1 MSGKRL
7 HELIIAS
14 MVQQLE
20 RYLNPFDSQ
29 PGMNFKTGEVIEE
42 NIIKGLLSSSFLGE
56 NFLLEFINKC
66 LLPSD
71 ERLDLFSPIKNLKL
85 ETGLKKMK
93 QTPKVINVLKEEKEA
108 FGLLVRK
115 TTSLLEGHNYPL
127 TSVLLTLASP
137 DGDLRQVLE
146 ADLRNYL
153 ISKSNALSS
162 VPVQKAK
169 WIVDGMSVIR
179 SM

>member
-1 MSGKRL
+1 
-7 HELIIAS
+7 
-14 MVQQLE
+14 
-20 RYLNPFDSQ
+20 
-29 PGMNFKTGEVIEE
+29 
-42 NIIKGLLSSSFLGE
+42 
-56 NFLLEFINKC
+56 
-66 LLPSD
+66 
-71 ERLDLFSPIKNLKL
+71 
-85 ETGLKKMK
+85 MK